1 MLNVDNEVVE
11 INATHLSFSGVGRQK
26 PKTYVVN
33 LEFFEPIDAENSSW
47 SFGSVG
53 TVKFVLQKAA
63 AREWPRLTAG
73 KESVKNHRVWWEK
86 QEQVRE
92 ADRKAKAARE
102 AKENARREE
111 ERKKEE
117 VERAVKAA
125 EEKREAAAKEYEER
139 SAKRAE
145 QLPFLQPALDAV
157 DDLVSSL
164 DQGDEA
170 VEAAL
175 GAGKEATKALLDAV
189 GQGDN
194 ATAVSTATQLLSTVK
209 SLGSTGYK
217 ELTKDALESTVREYK
232 RMCEGFVEPEPEEPP
247 PPPPPKGEGG
257 AKAAGGTKKKKKGKG
272 KKKKEEEA
280 AAAE

>member
-1 MLNVDNEVVE
+1 MC
-11 INATHLSFSGVGRQK
+11 
-26 PKTYVVN
+26 
-33 LEFFEPIDAENSSW
+33 
-47 SFGSVG
+47 
-53 TVKFVLQKAA
+53 AA
-63 AREWPRLTAG
+63 AAALTACRG
-73 KESVKNHRVWWEK
+73 ACA
-86 QEQVRE
+86 QVRE

-145 QLPFLQPALDAV
+145 QLPFLQPAFDAV
-157 DDLVSSL
+157 DELVSSL
-164 DQGDEA
+164 DRGDEA

-175 GAGKEATKALLDAV
+175 GAGKDATKALLDAV

-194 ATAVSTATQLLSTVK
+194 ATAVSTATQLLTSVK

>member
-1 MLNVDNEVVE
+1 MC
-11 INATHLSFSGVGRQK
+11 
-26 PKTYVVN
+26 
-33 LEFFEPIDAENSSW
+33 
-47 SFGSVG
+47 
-53 TVKFVLQKAA
+53 AA
-63 AREWPRLTAG
+63 AAALTACRG
-73 KESVKNHRVWWEK
+73 ACA
-86 QEQVRE
+86 QVRE

-145 QLPFLQPALDAV
+145 QLPFLQPAFDAV
-157 DDLVSSL
+157 DELVSSL
-164 DQGDEA
+164 DRGDDA

-175 GAGKEATKALLDAV
+175 GAGKVATKALLDAV

-209 SLGSTGYK
+209 SLGSTGYV
-217 ELTKDALESTVREYK
+217 T
-232 RMCEGFVEPEPEEPP
+232 
-247 PPPPPKGEGG
+247 
-257 AKAAGGTKKKKKGKG
+257 
-272 KKKKEEEA
+272 
-280 AAAE
+280 